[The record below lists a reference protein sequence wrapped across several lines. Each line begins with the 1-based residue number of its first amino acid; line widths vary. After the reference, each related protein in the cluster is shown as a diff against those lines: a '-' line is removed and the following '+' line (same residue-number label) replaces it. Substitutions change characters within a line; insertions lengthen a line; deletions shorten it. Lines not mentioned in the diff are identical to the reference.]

1 MKKIGWFLLVPMVIL
16 GAMALLSAPAAATVV
31 TLDGVDNAGWSANLP
46 THQTYLYVA
55 KAYSSGYYYQW
66 NYGSGSQPWSSVQ
79 DLNNDLSNNVLDKA
93 GGITVGDWKIESG
106 GNAFNPQNNGV
117 IWKTLTDLSPG
128 WYSLRLT
135 SDSQAYNLKDY
146 KWPKETADLNVWNA
160 YVQIDAIYQNNKST
174 ASFAFGGFDG
184 YWQTTESD
192 ALAYYRHHVDGLQIY
207 LADTADLRF
216 YINDFNSVDNAGS
229 VSLEFNPV
237 PLPGSLYLLG
247 PGLAFLLARRFKLRA

>member
-1 MKKIGWFLLVPMVIL
+1 MKKLGGFLLVPMIIL
-16 GAMALLSAPAAATVV
+16 AALALLSAPVVATVV
-31 TLDGVDNAGWSANLP
+31 TLDGVANAGWSNNL
-46 THQTYLYVA
+46 QTYLYVA
-55 KAYSSGYYYQW
+55 TADSSGYYYQW
-66 NYGSGSQPWSSVQ
+66 NYNSGSQPWTSVQ

-146 KWPKETADLNVWNA
+146 KWPKETPDLNVWNA
-160 YVQIDAIYQNNKST
+160 YVQIDAKYSGGGSYRFN
-174 ASFAFGGFDG
+174 FGKYD
-184 YWQTTESD
+184 YWQSTEAG
-192 ALAYYRHHVDGLQIY
+192 ALQYYRANVDGLQIY

-216 YINDFNSVDNAGS
+216 YINDSNSVDNAGS